1 MIERAVD
8 VYVANSD
15 IPGLARLA
23 VFALILYLAY
33 MLSTRSY
40 MVIMAKTTNQILLT
54 IRQQLY
60 EHIQTLS
67 FHFFDSRPDRKDSG
81 ARRRGCQFLKG
92 SLLRQCDKAASG
104 LSDGD
109 RRSCHHAC

>member
-40 MVIMAKTTNQILLT
+40 MVIMAKT
-54 IRQQLY
+54 Y
-60 EHIQTLS
+60 E
-67 FHFFDSRPDRKDSG
+67 PDPAHDP
-81 ARRRGCQFLKG
+81 
-92 SLLRQCDKAASG
+92 AAA
-104 LSDGD
+104 L
-109 RRSCHHAC
+109 